1 MRRNEKVKSG
11 KVVVWIL
18 ALLLVF
24 IAGCSQDKDT
34 GANGNPGN
42 GQGDGK
48 SADVNTPEVKAPDN
62 QPPEPPKPVVLTFH
76 ATPTSWTEEFFMN
89 KMGKFITE
97 KFPHVTVKF
106 LPTYVIDGKVINAKE
121 YLATG
126 ETIDVLIDSVGA
138 TQIFDTAM
146 ELDLTDLIKKHNYD
160 IGALEPNTVE
170 IQKSIGKA
178 GKIYGLPFETQTLVL
193 NYNQDLFD
201 KFGVD
206 PPTNNSTWDDIFD
219 LTRRMSRT
227 EGDVNYRGFTSSY
240 AHMFIMS
247 QLSVPRQDPVSFK
260 ALFETDAFKREME
273 FVTAPYLIAGN
284 GWDHNPGSSELA
296 YELTNGIAAMYVGLD
311 VAWNVFEFD
320 KVNFDTIRM
329 PARKEAPDVG
339 PQTYPW
345 YMYVT
350 SMSKN
355 ADAAFEVVTYF
366 TSPEYQTWN
375 ARQGNLPIL
384 KNSSEI
390 MTQYNDDMPGYKG
403 KNKDILWSRLAPSPE
418 LTKYNGTA
426 LNYSYS
432 MFYQII
438 VEQKDINTVLR
449 EAAEAHDKE
458 IAAMIAGQ

>member
-1 MRRNEKVKSG
+1 MKSG
-11 KVVVWIL
+11 KMVFLML

-24 IAGCSQDKDT
+24 ISGCSENKANNDT
-34 GANGNPGN
+34 GAKGNQNSEQP
-42 GQGDGK
+42 
-48 SADVNTPEVKAPDN
+48 DVKTPEVKAPEVKKT
-62 QPPEPPKPVVLTFH
+62 EPPKPVELTFH

-97 KFPHVTVKF
+97 KFPHVKVKF
-106 LPTYVIDGKVINAKE
+106 LPTYVIDGKVINANE
-121 YLATG
+121 YLAIG
-126 ETIDVLIDSVGA
+126 EKIDVLIDSVGA
-138 TQIFDTAM
+138 TKIFDTAM

-160 IGALEPNTVE
+160 LGALEPNTVQ
-170 IQKSIGKA
+170 IQKNIGKA
-178 GKIYGLPFETQTLVL
+178 GKVYGLPFETQTLVL
-193 NYNQDLFD
+193 NYNNDLFD
-201 KFGVD
+201 KFGIS

-219 LTRRMSRT
+219 LTKRMSRT

-247 QLSVPRQDPVSFK
+247 QLSVPRQDPTTFK
-260 ALFETDAFKREME
+260 SLFQSDAFKREME

-311 VAWNVFEFD
+311 VAWSVFEFD
-320 KVNFDTIRM
+320 KVNFDTIRL
-329 PARKEAPDVG
+329 PARKEAPDMG

-350 SMSKN
+350 SMSK
-355 ADAAFEVVTYF
+355 DPDTAFKVVSYF

-384 KNSSEI
+384 KNSSDI
-390 MTQYNDDMPGYKG
+390 MKQYNDDMPGYKG
-403 KNKDILWSRLAPSPE
+403 KNKDILWGKLAPPPE
-418 LTKYNGTA
+418 ITKYNGNA
-426 LNYSYS
+426 LNYSYN

-438 VEQKDINTVLR
+438 VEHKDINTVLR

-458 IAAMIAGQ
+458 IEALIAAQ